1 LSNTNESATTF
12 ILLKKI
18 ELNRAKM
25 QGAAYLVKKDTE
37 LVLHFGQ
44 SYQQDLDPLL
54 YLQKRISAENFN
66 RGRKQQ

>member
-1 LSNTNESATTF
+1 
-12 ILLKKI
+12 
-18 ELNRAKM
+18 M